1 MKLPTLSPEEQ
12 KRFENG
18 VIQVNGKAMN
28 RTALGII
35 DAYFTLFPKTS
46 FAELKEAFPDSINPS
61 GPRAPKTIF
70 KPFSDRNFG
79 VVHSLEEIKTE
90 FAKAGLP
97 YEGLFFLE
105 KSEMFKTSDG
115 VSVIVNKLWESQDTS
130 TRESDLENLSKQAL
144 KFGIVVNKFEARKAF
159 SRGSYTLDVLQ
170 NDLLS
175 KISGNTKIVEKVI
188 IKEKIIEKNVIPYWV
203 WIILALALIPLILW
217 FAGVFKS
224 NPVIVEKTIVK
235 TDTIVKINTIV
246 KTDTIYAK
254 EIEDVETKFNSVQ
267 YAVGKANLPEETKY
281 ALNDL
286 ANLMKKSPEIA
297 LKIEGHTSD
306 EGDAKFNQQLS
317 EKRAKN
323 VVDFLIVRGIDA
335 SRLKSEGKGS
345 SMPINV
351 NNREV
356 NRRTEFVIIK

>member
-35 DAYFTLFPKTS
+35 DAYFTLFPMTS
-46 FAELKEAFPDSINPS
+46 FAELKEAFPDRINPS

-90 FAKAGLP
+90 FDKAGLP

-130 TRESDLENLSKQAL
+130 TRESDIENLSKQAL

-159 SRGSYTLDVLQ
+159 SRGSYTLDVIQ
-170 NDLLS
+170 NDLLG
-175 KISGNTKIVEKVI
+175 KISGNTKIIEKVI
-188 IKEKIIEKNVIPYWV
+188 IKEKIIEKNVIPYWI
-203 WIILALALIPLILW
+203 WILLTLALIPLILW

-224 NPVIVEKTIVK
+224 DSVIVQKTIVK
-235 TDTIVKINTIV
+235 TDTIVKINTI
-246 KTDTIYAK
+246 YAK
-254 EIEDVETKFNSVQ
+254 EIEEVETKFNSVQ
-267 YAVGKANLPEETKY
+267 YAVGKADLPEETKY

-286 ANLMKKSPEIA
+286 ANLMKKSTEIA

-323 VVDFLIVRGIDA
+323 VVDFLIIRGIDA

-345 SMPINV
+345 SLPIDV

-356 NRRTEFVIIK
+356 NRRTEFVIVK